1 MQFTT
6 SRKAK
11 LKAMG
16 LFEKF
21 EGTATLYNALKEAV
35 GRDPF
40 GVSMD
45 EMKGPTRAM
54 VNGKEIVLAG
64 TNNYLGLTYDQ
75 GAVAAAKDAV
85 EASGTGTT
93 GSRFANGT
101 YAGHR
106 ELERDLA
113 AFLGFKHCMVFST
126 GYQANL
132 GAISAL
138 AQPPNDVILIDA
150 DCHACIYDGCQLSG
164 AETIRFRHNDPESLD
179 KRLSR
184 LGPDVKGKLVC
195 FEGMYSMFGDVAPV
209 KEFVEVAHKHG
220 AFALLDEA
228 HSFGVFGDH
237 GRGVCERD
245 GVLDEVDFYTGTFS
259 KSLASIGGFVASN
272 HPELE
277 YLRFSSRPY
286 MFTASPSPA
295 NVAAASAAL
304 ARLENDS
311 SMKDNL
317 WENANRIH
325 AAFTQLGFD
334 LAAPASPVIA
344 VKLDSKEQAFMAWN
358 FLMENGVYVNLAI
371 PPGTPNATS
380 ILRLSVSAAHTA
392 EDLDIVVG
400 AYTALAE
407 MLNGEPAA

>member
-1 MQFTT
+1 
-6 SRKAK
+6 
-11 LKAMG
+11 MG

-21 EGTATLYNALKEAV
+21 QGTAEAYDALKESA

-54 VNGKEIVLAG
+54 VEGKEIVLAG
-64 TNNYLGLTYDQ
+64 TNNYLGLTYDE
-75 GAVAAAKDAV
+75 GAV
-85 EASGTGTT
+85 EAAKTAVVESGTGTT

-106 ELERDLA
+106 ALENELAD
-113 AFLGFKHCMVFST
+113 FLGYSHCMVFST

-138 AQPPNDVILIDA
+138 VQPPNDVILIDA

-184 LGPDVKGKLVC
+184 LGPEIKGKLVC

-209 KEFVEVAHKHG
+209 KELVEVAHKHG
-220 AFALLDEA
+220 AYALLDEA
-228 HSFGVFGDH
+228 HSFGVFGEN

-245 GVLDEVDFYTGTFS
+245 GVLDAVDFYTGTFS

-304 ARLENDS
+304 ARLKIDH
-311 SMKDNL
+311 SMRKQL
-317 WENANRIH
+317 WENAGRVH
-325 AAFTQLGFD
+325 AAFTQLGYD
-334 LAAPASPVIA
+334 LCAPESPVIA
-344 VKLDSKEQAFMAWN
+344 VKLANREQAFLAWN

-380 ILRLSVSAAHTA
+380 ILRLSVSAAHTPD
-392 EDLDIVVG
+392 DLDIVVG
-400 AYTALAE
+400 AYTALSE
-407 MLNGEPAA
+407 KLNAGAI

>member
-1 MQFTT
+1 
-6 SRKAK
+6 
-11 LKAMG
+11 MG

-21 EGTATLYNALKEAV
+21 QVTAAQYHALREET

-45 EMKGPTRAM
+45 EMKGPTRAT
-54 VNGKEIVLAG
+54 VGGKEIVLAG
-64 TNNYLGLTYDQ
+64 TNNYLGLTFQ
-75 GAVAAAKDAV
+75 KRAIAAAK
-85 EASGTGTT
+85 EAIERSGTGTT

-101 YAGHR
+101 YAAHR
-106 ELERDLA
+106 RLERDLA
-113 AFLGFKHCMVFST
+113 DFLGFKHCIVFST

-138 AQPPNDVILIDA
+138 ARPPQDVILIDA

-184 LGPDVKGKLVC
+184 LAGDVQGKLVC
-195 FEGMYSMFGDVAPV
+195 LEGMYSMFGDVAPV
-209 KEFVEVAHKHG
+209 AEFVEVAHRHG
-220 AFALLDEA
+220 AYVLLDEA
-228 HSFGVFGDH
+228 HSFGVFGEG
-237 GRGVCERD
+237 GRGVSEAA
-245 GVLDEVDFYTGTFS
+245 GVLEDVDFYTGTFS
-259 KSLASIGGFVASN
+259 KSLASIGGFVVSN

-295 NVAAASAAL
+295 NIAAAAAAL
-304 ARLENDS
+304 DAIAEDPSLRDRLWDNAR
-311 SMKDNL
+311 
-317 WENANRIH
+317 RVH
-325 AAFTQLGFD
+325 AAFTQLGFE
-334 LAAPASPVIA
+334 LCAPASPVIA
-344 VKLDSKEQAFMAWN
+344 VKLANREQAFMAWN

-380 ILRLSVSAAHTA
+380 ILRLSVSAAHTN
-392 EDLDIVVG
+392 EDLDVVVN
-400 AYTALAE
+400 AYTALSEALANE
-407 MLNGEPAA
+407 NP

>member
-1 MQFTT
+1 
-6 SRKAK
+6 
-11 LKAMG
+11 MG
-16 LFEKF
+16 LFDKF
-21 EGTATLYNALKEAV
+21 QTTATQYKALLEGI

-45 EMKGPTRAM
+45 EMKGPTRAI

-64 TNNYLGLTYDQ
+64 TNNYLGLTYDDE
-75 GAVAAAKDAV
+75 AIAAAKDAIDQ
-85 EASGTGTT
+85 SGTGTT

-101 YAGHR
+101 YAAHR
-106 ELERDLA
+106 QLEIDLA

-138 AQPPNDVILIDA
+138 AQPPEDVILLDA
-150 DCHACIYDGCQLSG
+150 DCHACIYDGAQLSG
-164 AETIRFRHNDPESLD
+164 AEIIRFRHNDPDSLD
-179 KRLSR
+179 KRLGR
-184 LGPDVKGKLVC
+184 LGDKVNGKLVC
-195 FEGMYSMFGDVAPV
+195 FEGMYSMFGDIAPV
-209 KEFVEVAHKHG
+209 KELIEVAHKHG
-220 AFALLDEA
+220 AYALLDEA

-237 GRGVCERD
+237 GRGVCEAE
-245 GVLDEVDFYTGTFS
+245 GVLDQVDFYTGTFS

-304 ARLENDS
+304 ARLKSDQ
-311 SMKDNL
+311 SMRADL
-317 WENANRIH
+317 WRNAKRIH

-334 LAAPASPVIA
+334 LCAPESPVIA
-344 VKLDSKEQAFMAWN
+344 ARLKGREQAFMAWN

-380 ILRLSVSAAHTA
+380 ILRLSVSAAHTN
-392 EDLDIVVG
+392 EDLDAIIN
-400 AYTALAE
+400 AYTALSE
-407 MLNGEPAA
+407 MLSAEAA

>member
-1 MQFTT
+1 
-6 SRKAK
+6 
-11 LKAMG
+11 MG

-21 EGTATLYNALKEAV
+21 EATATVYHALRESA

-40 GVSMD
+40 AVSMD

-54 VNGKEIVLAG
+54 VKGREIVLAG
-64 TNNYLGLTYDQ
+64 TNNYLGLTYDEA
-75 GAVAAAKDAV
+75 AVDAAKDAV
-85 EASGTGTT
+85 AASGTGTT

-106 ELERDLA
+106 ELERELA
-113 AFLGFKHCMVFST
+113 DFLGYKHCIVFST

-138 AQPPNDVILIDA
+138 VQPPDDVILIDA

-164 AETIRFRHNDPESLD
+164 AETIRFRHNDPASLD

-184 LGPDVKGKLVC
+184 LGPEVKGKLVC

-209 KEFVEVAHKHG
+209 KELVEVAHKHG
-220 AFALLDEA
+220 AYALLDEA
-228 HSFGVFGDH
+228 HSFGVFGDN

-245 GVLDEVDFYTGTFS
+245 GVLSDVDFYTGTFS

-304 ARLENDS
+304 ARLKSDDS
-311 SMKDNL
+311 MRKQL
-317 WENANRIH
+317 WENARRVH
-325 AAFTQLGFD
+325 SAFQQLGFD
-334 LAAPASPVIA
+334 LCAPESPVIA
-344 VKLDSKEQAFMAWN
+344 VKLASREQAFMAWN

-400 AYTALAE
+400 AYTALSE
-407 MLNGEPAA
+407 QLNASAA

>member
-1 MQFTT
+1 MT
-6 SRKAK
+6 
-11 LKAMG
+11 
-16 LFEKF
+16 LFDKF
-21 EGTATLYNALKEAV
+21 QNTAVLYDALKQQV

-54 VNGKEIVLAG
+54 VEGREIVLAG
-64 TNNYLGLTYDQ
+64 TNNYLGLTYDE
-75 GAVAAAKDAV
+75 AAISAAKDAID
-85 EASGTGTT
+85 ESGTGTT

-101 YAGHR
+101 YSGHR
-106 ELERDLA
+106 ALERELA
-113 AFLGFKHCMVFST
+113 DFLGFNHCMVFST

-132 GAISAL
+132 GAIAAL
-138 AQPPNDVILIDA
+138 AQRPHDVILIDA
-150 DCHACIYDGCQLSG
+150 DCHACIYDGCELSG
-164 AETIRFRHNDPESLD
+164 AETVRFRHNDPESLD

-184 LGPDVKGKLVC
+184 LDPSVKGKLVC

-209 KEFVEVAHKHG
+209 KELVEVAHKHG
-220 AFALLDEA
+220 AYALLDEA
-228 HSFGVFGDH
+228 HSFGVFGEH
-237 GRGVCERD
+237 GRGVCEAED
-245 GVLDEVDFYTGTFS
+245 VLDEVDFYTGTFS

-304 ARLENDS
+304 ARLKSDDS
-311 SMKDNL
+311 MRRNL
-317 WENANRIH
+317 WDNAKRVH
-325 AAFTQLGFD
+325 AAFHQLGYD
-334 LAAPASPVIA
+334 LAAPCSPVIA
-344 VKLDSKEQAFMAWN
+344 VKLADREQAFKAWN
-358 FLMENGVYVNLAI
+358 FLMDNGVYVNLAI

-380 ILRLSVSAAHTA
+380 ILRLSVSAAHTG
-392 EDLDIVVG
+392 EDLDVIIG

-407 MLNGEPAA
+407 KLNQSAA